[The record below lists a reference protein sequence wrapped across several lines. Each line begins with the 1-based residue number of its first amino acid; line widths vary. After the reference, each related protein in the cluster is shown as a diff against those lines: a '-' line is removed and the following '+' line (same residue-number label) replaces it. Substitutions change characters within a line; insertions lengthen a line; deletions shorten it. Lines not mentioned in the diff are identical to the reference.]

1 MYKINFL
8 ERQQLRDE
16 GGEPITVTKDV
27 VYNESEIEIASCH
40 WKAMGF
46 KRILTVEC
54 MPRKNHKGE
63 IIQPKLTPVEIVE
76 LFYAPVGKVNGQPY
90 EIQLNEADLKVK
102 AQLLAMYKS
111 GGKPAKAIVPDN
123 PVDDKKVPDPKVDE
137 VVPEWKSSVD
147 AEKKFRKET
156 VYPKLIES
164 GIKFSYNQST
174 EDLIAKLKFKGIE
187 I

>member
-1 MYKINFL
+1 MYKIKFL

-27 VYNESEIEIASCH
+27 VYSESEIEIASCH

-54 MPRKNHKGE
+54 APRKNHKGE
-63 IIQPKLTPVEIVE
+63 LIQPKLNPAEIVE

-111 GGKPAKAIVPDN
+111 GKEPAKAD
-123 PVDDKKVPDPKVDE
+123 VDE
-137 VVPEWKSSVD
+137 KKIPAVTESDAVVPEWKSSVD

>member
-1 MYKINFL
+1 MYKIKFL

-54 MPRKNHKGE
+54 APLKNHKGE
-63 IIQPKLTPVEIVE
+63 LIQPKLTPAEIVE
-76 LFYAPVGKVNGQPY
+76 LFYAPVGKVNGQTY

-111 GGKPAKAIVPDN
+111 GKEPAKAV
-123 PVDDKKVPDPKVDE
+123 VDEKKVPEPKVDE
-137 VVPEWKSSVD
+137 VVPEWKSNVD